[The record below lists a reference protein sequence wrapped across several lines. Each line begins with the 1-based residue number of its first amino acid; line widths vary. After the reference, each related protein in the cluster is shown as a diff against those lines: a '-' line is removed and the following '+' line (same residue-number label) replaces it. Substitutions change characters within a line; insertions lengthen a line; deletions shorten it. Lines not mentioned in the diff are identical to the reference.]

1 MPKPVAYLGSGPV
14 RPHGTCRRKG
24 TDGENTPCRKASW
37 QALGLSLGCHL
48 GIALLLAV
56 IFPYGGR
63 LSHEAYQAVP
73 LDEPARWVV
82 VAPRWLVQSSA
93 LSGSDKES
101 QTLAAKTGPW
111 QTSDNKADDSLP
123 VTVGRLDGFTELT
136 SAAPLPQLPLST
148 EHHDEKAAGLPV
160 IDVSQP
166 RLHRHF
172 GLSADA
178 VAALVQQDRQQLASE
193 QPVGEPATLRLF
205 SLPPA
210 TARSFVFVL
219 DRSASTGPG
228 ALNVLAAARRELSK
242 AIATLGEE
250 QRVAVI
256 AYNDRL
262 AYLGSGRLEP
272 VTKELC
278 KKVDDF
284 LQGIVAF
291 GPTDHVLALHA
302 ALDLRGEVMFFLTD
316 GDDPQLTIRQLD
328 EIAHRAREAGTR
340 IFCVQFG
347 QGSEPSPSF
356 LPELASRT
364 GGEYGYVDAAQ

>member
-1 MPKPVAYLGSGPV
+1 M
-14 RPHGTCRRKG
+14 
-24 TDGENTPCRKASW
+24 
-37 QALGLSLGCHL
+37 
-48 GIALLLAV
+48 AV

-63 LSHEAYQAVP
+63 LSDEAYQAVP
-73 LDEPARWVV
+73 SDEPARWVI

-93 LSGSDKES
+93 LAGSNRETE
-101 QTLAAKTGPW
+101 TLAAKTGAWP
-111 QTSDNKADDSLP
+111 TSDNRLDDPLP
-123 VTVGRLDGFTELT
+123 VTVGRLDGFTELA
-136 SAAPLPQLPLST
+136 SAAALPQLPLPMD
-148 EHHDEKAAGLPV
+148 HHEEKAVRLAV
-160 IDVSQP
+160 IDVSRP

-178 VAALVQQDRQQLASE
+178 VAALVQQDRQQFASE

-228 ALNVLAAARRELSK
+228 ALNVLAAARRELAK
-242 AIATLGEE
+242 AIATLGEK
-250 QRVAVI
+250 QRVAII

-278 KKVDDF
+278 KKADDF
-284 LQGIVAF
+284 LQGIVAL

-302 ALDLRGEVMFFLTD
+302 ALDLRSEVVFLLTD
-316 GDDPQLTIRQLD
+316 GDDPQLTGRQLD

-340 IFCVQFG
+340 IFCIQFG

-356 LPELASRT
+356 LPALANRT
-364 GGEYGYVDAAQ
+364 GGEYGYVDAAR